1 MESRKNCISVPKGV
15 VHNFGQKIENFSW
28 FYFSQNRQGKCVWR
42 NSPQKKAFLDIK
54 KINFKNSKKLHF
66 SKWVSPWFSSK
77 IWDFSF
83 FYFWKSRR
91 EKCVWRYCQ
100 SKNSLFRL
108 KKTLILKTRNKC
120 IFPKGLVHGFGQKI
134 DFFFHLFVFRQNKQ
148 GKFVWR
154 RSREQKKCFQ
164 TIKIQ
169 IFKK

>member
-15 VHNFGQKIENFSW
+15 VHNFGQKLKIFHGFIFRKIDKENVFDEILH
-28 FYFSQNRQGKCVWR
+28 R
-42 NSPQKKAFLDIK
+42 KKAFLDIK

-66 SKWVSPWFSSK
+66 SKGVSPWFSSK

-91 EKCVWRYCQ
+91 EKCVWRYSQ

-134 DFFFHLFVFRQNKQ
+134 DFFSIFSFLGKISKANLFGDVLESKKSVSRQ
-148 GKFVWR
+148 
-154 RSREQKKCFQ
+154 
-164 TIKIQ
+164 
-169 IFKK
+169 

>member
-1 MESRKNCISVPKGV
+1 MEFEKIAFQFQRGWYIILVKKLKIFHGFIFRKIDK
-15 VHNFGQKIENFSW
+15 ENVFDEILH
-28 FYFSQNRQGKCVWR
+28 R
-42 NSPQKKAFLDIK
+42 KKAFLDIK

-66 SKWVSPWFSSK
+66 SKGVSPWFSSK

-91 EKCVWRYCQ
+91 EKCVWRYSQ

-134 DFFFHLFVFRQNKQ
+134 DFFSIFSFLGKISKANLFGDVLESKKSVSRQ
-148 GKFVWR
+148 
-154 RSREQKKCFQ
+154 
-164 TIKIQ
+164 
-169 IFKK
+169 

>member
-1 MESRKNCISVPKGV
+1 MVKKLKIFHGFIFRKIDK
-15 VHNFGQKIENFSW
+15 ENVFDEILH
-28 FYFSQNRQGKCVWR
+28 R
-42 NSPQKKAFLDIK
+42 KKAFLDIK

-66 SKWVSPWFSSK
+66 SKGVSPWFSSK

-164 TIKIQ
+164 TIKIP